1 MTAKI
6 LDGRAVAHQ
15 MQIQLKEKI
24 KHHIEKGFPTP
35 CLAVLLV
42 GHDPASEIYVKKK
55 QKACEDVGI
64 LSFTEQ
70 LPETVTETEILN
82 KIKVL
87 NEDPKVHG
95 ILVQL
100 PLPAHLNPQIMI
112 ENLSPYKDVDGFH
125 PYNLGR
131 LAQRH
136 PALRPCTPY
145 GVMKLLNAYAIP
157 LKGKHAVII
166 GSSNI
171 VGRPM
176 ALELLMAGCTI
187 TVCHR
192 FTKDLERQVKQAEV
206 LVSAMGNPGVIQS
219 EWIQE
224 NAVAIDVG
232 INRLPN
238 GKVVGDLEF
247 NSAQARAGWITPV
260 PGGVGPMTVATLLEN
275 TWSAACSRE
284 RGNSDQ

>member
-6 LDGRAVAHQ
+6 LDGLALSHQ
-15 MQIQLKEKI
+15 IKIALKEKI
-24 KHHIEKGFPTP
+24 QHHIESGAPAP
-35 CLAVLLV
+35 CLVVILV
-42 GHDPASEIYVKKK
+42 GHHPASEIYVKRK
-55 QKACEDVGI
+55 QEACQQVGI
-64 LSFTEQ
+64 TSRTEH
-70 LPETVTETEILN
+70 LPEDITEAEILN
-82 KIKVL
+82 KIKDL
-87 NEDPKVHG
+87 NENPQVHG

-100 PLPAHLNPQIMI
+100 PLPPHLDPQAII

-145 GVMKLLNAYAIP
+145 GVIKLLHAYAIP
-157 LKGKHAVII
+157 LRGKHAVII

-176 ALELLMAGCTI
+176 ALEFLMAGCTI

-192 FTKDLERQVKQAEV
+192 FTKDLERQVQQADI
-206 LVSAMGNPGVIQS
+206 LVSATGNPGVIQS
-219 EWIQE
+219 HWIQE
-224 NAVAIDVG
+224 GAVVIDIG

-238 GKVVGDLEF
+238 GKIVGDLDF
-247 NSAQARAGWITPV
+247 NTAKERAAWITPV

-275 TWSAACSRE
+275 TWLAAST
-284 RGNSDQ
+284 NFPTK